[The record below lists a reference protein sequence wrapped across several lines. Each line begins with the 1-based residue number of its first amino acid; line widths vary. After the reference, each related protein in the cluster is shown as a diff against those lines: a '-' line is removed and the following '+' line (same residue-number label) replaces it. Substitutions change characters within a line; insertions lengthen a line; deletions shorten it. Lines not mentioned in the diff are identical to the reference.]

1 MISKFFTLLFFH
13 YHFFIHT
20 FFKKSEKNFFPLSF
34 FPHKFFYPIMKI
46 SSNRNKTLQ
55 NFKSIRLLNITFCF
69 FYYWIFS
76 RYIFFFSASLRAK
89 IACNFRLYF
98 CKKINLFIDF
108 IYELFIELK
117 LILTLIQINV

>member
-55 NFKSIRLLNITFCF
+55 IFKSISLLNITFCF

-76 RYIFFFSASLRAK
+76 RYIFSFLRACEQK
-89 IACNFRLYF
+89 LLAIFDCIF
-98 CKKINLFIDF
+98 CKKINLFIDLSMN
-108 IYELFIELK
+108 YLL
-117 LILTLIQINV
+117 N